1 MACRGVPPTSIVS
14 RCLLHSYGPQPW
26 RLSPSPATHR
36 PRATYVTGHATNTRR
51 PTVVAWVT
59 PGAENPTPRARLFA
73 FEQNRGWLGQ
83 RPLIAA
89 WETSHGDPILAATS
103 SPRRRKKARSHKRVF
118 NQART
123 ANQTGRAPQV
133 RGVTGRV
140 AVGPNRPFPPEWL
153 AAQRAGVRR
162 CPRGPRPVSDAS
174 DRPEPS
180 CSVRPRDDA
189 DLLRLGMPADG
200 GACPGGRCAAA
211 RDLRC
216 RCGRHARG
224 ARGAPASLAFGRAL
238 VGPGHAWG
246 LPHLLRAGLR
256 IRSRTETVVP
266 AAAARAA
273 RSSVRGTPR
282 SAATSSSA
290 CRSSSWRAKR

>member
-1 MACRGVPPTSIVS
+1 M
-14 RCLLHSYGPQPW
+14 
-26 RLSPSPATHR
+26 
-36 PRATYVTGHATNTRR
+36 
-51 PTVVAWVT
+51 
-59 PGAENPTPRARLFA
+59 FA
-73 FEQNRGWLGQ
+73 FEQNRGRLGQ

-123 ANQTGRAPQV
+123 ANETGRAPQV

-162 CPRGPRPVSDAS
+162 CPRRPRPVNDAS

-200 GACPGGRCAAA
+200 GACPGRRCAAA

-224 ARGAPASLAFGRAL
+224 ARRGSCVVSVRSRAGRTRPR
-238 VGPGHAWG
+238 VG
-246 LPHLLRAGLR
+246 LPHLLRAGSR